1 MTLVNHN
8 RARAHVGVAPIEWN
22 ATIAAYARDYANK
35 RAADCDL
42 IHSGGPYGEN
52 LAMGPRGGPFVVE
65 DAVTMWALERHN
77 LARAAVGVAPLK
89 WSDRIAAYARRWADK
104 RTADCRPLH
113 STGGYYGEN
122 LALGPWGGP
131 FLVADAVNMWVG
143 EKKYYDHETNS
154 CHAPPGES
162 CGHYM
167 AVVCRRSTHVGCA
180 KRICD
185 DGGIFIICDY
195 GPPGRLGEPPY

>member
-1 MTLVNHN
+1 MDRFSHMKLGSSSVSLVMSL
-8 RARAHVGVAPIEWN
+8 
-22 ATIAAYARDYANK
+22 
-35 RAADCDL
+35 L
-42 IHSGGPYGEN
+42 IISMFLLSHISQASPT
-52 LAMGPRGGPFVVE
+52 PRYFKK
-65 DAVTMWALERHN
+65 ALERHN
-77 LARAAVGVAPLK
+77 LARAAVGVAPLE

-143 EKKYYDHETNS
+143 EKEYYDHETNS

-167 AVVCRRSTHVGCA
+167 AVVCRRSTHIGCA

-185 DGGIFIICDY
+185 NGGVFIMCDY